1 MNLFFFD
8 ESNNLT
14 DIKKL
19 GDLKIITFDHKSH
32 ILLKNNQI
40 KHQISDEF
48 LDEATS
54 KEITSKNYQLIQW
67 YNLDIIKEKLTFHG
81 VNIPKLFTDE
91 FTSSLLKILKKVI
104 EIQNI
109 LKKYPHMEII
119 TSNELYDI
127 TKIFS
132 TSIFKIEKNNNEK
145 FYFDEINTSFTIGNK
160 KINFKISNKKYQ
172 RLKQILE
179 NIFSVIN
186 MNKVNPTK
194 NFTLILELNIEHFKN
209 FLIESSKKEMPISYY
224 GRRRPAI
231 WNKNTFNIIRKS
243 NCNVISKSN
252 IMEKNHEIEVKK
264 ITEKYLKIINEI
276 LEEKILEN
284 YFNIFD
290 ICIWSIVKK
299 KIKELMEPRLKLAI
313 EEIILGENLLKKNK
327 PNTIIMISEAGRSE
341 QIISTLAKK
350 YDDIDILHLQEGA
363 HCDTQEAFENTFSQG
378 VYPILA
384 DKYIVWGDTYKQD
397 AIEVGKIEKSKI
409 EVLGSPR
416 FENLKF
422 EQNQNHE
429 EYVLLATMPPQ
440 IEQIGGLNVKNL
452 ENYKKSIIRI
462 CEIVTNMNKKMK
474 IKLHPA
480 VEILDLPN
488 LIKNKF
494 SGIEVIYQGDINPLI
509 RNCSELIV
517 TGTSTVIIQGQ
528 ILKKPVISIPLIEYY
543 WGEPSVYKSKS
554 CIVSKIE
561 ELDSTLNKLTNDLE
575 FRKNL
580 IKNADMYLK
589 SCITNKESSS
599 EKIWEYIKNRE
610 KQKGGI

>member
-1 MNLFFFD
+1 M
-8 ESNNLT
+8 
-14 DIKKL
+14 
-19 GDLKIITFDHKSH
+19 
-32 ILLKNNQI
+32 
-40 KHQISDEF
+40 
-48 LDEATS
+48 
-54 KEITSKNYQLIQW
+54 
-67 YNLDIIKEKLTFHG
+67 
-81 VNIPKLFTDE
+81 
-91 FTSSLLKILKKVI
+91 
-104 EIQNI
+104 
-109 LKKYPHMEII
+109 
-119 TSNELYDI
+119 
-127 TKIFS
+127 
-132 TSIFKIEKNNNEK
+132 
-145 FYFDEINTSFTIGNK
+145 
-160 KINFKISNKKYQ
+160 
-172 RLKQILE
+172 
-179 NIFSVIN
+179 
-186 MNKVNPTK
+186 
-194 NFTLILELNIEHFKN
+194 
-209 FLIESSKKEMPISYY
+209 
-224 GRRRPAI
+224 
-231 WNKNTFNIIRKS
+231 
-243 NCNVISKSN
+243 
-252 IMEKNHEIEVKK
+252 
-264 ITEKYLKIINEI
+264 
-276 LEEKILEN
+276 
-284 YFNIFD
+284 
-290 ICIWSIVKK
+290 
-299 KIKELMEPRLKLAI
+299 
-313 EEIILGENLLKKNK
+313 
-327 PNTIIMISEAGRSE
+327 
-341 QIISTLAKK
+341 
-350 YDDIDILHLQEGA
+350 
-363 HCDTQEAFENTFSQG
+363 
-378 VYPILA
+378 
-384 DKYIVWGDTYKQD
+384 
-397 AIEVGKIEKSKI
+397 
-409 EVLGSPR
+409 LGSPR